1 MSGLWKTAAG
11 SVRSRSQRHG
21 RPNTFLTEF
30 AKTDPETED
39 DIKDFRILCRK
50 LLKQSSGS
58 LSVFLDLL
66 TFSAHEEIEIG
77 DRQNYVHL
85 LTLHGSKG
93 RQFKKV
99 FIAGVNASILPNPKG
114 DYEEE
119 RRLFYVGITRAR
131 KELVISYYRNSFDHA
146 EEPSPFL
153 APVLQAGSVIFCP
166 VEDNKLK

>member
-1 MSGLWKTAAG
+1 M
-11 SVRSRSQRHG
+11 
-21 RPNTFLTEF
+21 N
-30 AKTDPETED
+30 D
-39 DIKDFRILCRK
+39 
-50 LLKQSSGS
+50 

-66 TFSAHEEIEIG
+66 TFSAQETIELG

-119 RRLFYVGITRAR
+119 RRLLYVGITRAR
-131 KELVISYYRNSFDHA
+131 KELVISYYRNSFEHT

-153 APVLQAGSVIFCP
+153 TRLLESPSVIFCP
-166 VEDNKLK
+166 TVDSKWKRKYRKNK